1 MLRAK
6 SVSCEDSCF
15 NMPDYATI
23 GSLVDEAIA
32 DIQNDK
38 GKIIDVKLTSVTFYK
53 LIKYTALI
61 LYEK

>member
-6 SVSCEDSCF
+6 SVSCEDSCY
-15 NMPDYATI
+15 NMPDYASI
-23 GSLVDEAIA
+23 GSLVDEVIA

-38 GKIIDVKLTSVTFYK
+38 GKIIDKH
-53 LIKYTALI
+53 IKYTALI